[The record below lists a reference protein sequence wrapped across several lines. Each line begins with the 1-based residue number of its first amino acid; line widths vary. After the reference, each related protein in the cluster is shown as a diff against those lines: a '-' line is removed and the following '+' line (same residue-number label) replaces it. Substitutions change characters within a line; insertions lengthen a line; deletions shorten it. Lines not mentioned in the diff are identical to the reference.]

1 MWFET
6 QLIPINTFRVN
17 EWIKCHE
24 KDEGIFF
31 IKCLTEISNR
41 LDSLRR
47 RDLVKCEC
55 NTGCHNIIIAINV
68 L

>member
-6 QLIPINTFRVN
+6 QFIPINTFRVN

-31 IKCLTEISNR
+31 IKCLTEIFNR
-41 LDSLRR
+41 LVSLRR
-47 RDLVKCEC
+47 RDLVKCE
-55 NTGCHNIIIAINV
+55 
-68 L
+68 